1 MPPSGI
7 SVATLKAHVQTLAG
21 EIGERNVFRPRA
33 LRRAEE
39 YIERAWRAQGYEVVR
54 QEYQLGGEKWANLEV
69 TRRSRSKPNALLLIG
84 AHYDSV
90 MGSPGANDNATGVAA
105 LLEIAKA
112 FTAVE
117 PSASVR
123 FVAFVNEEPPFFKTA
138 QMGSRVYAKM
148 ARARGDDIRAMV
160 SLETIGY
167 YSDAPGSQQFPFP
180 SWLYDLAFPDKGNFV
195 MFASNWGSRSVMRRA
210 EALFRAH
217 SDFPVES
224 ISTFEVVPGVD
235 WSDHDSFWQAGY
247 PAFMVTDTAL
257 YRYPHYH
264 EPTDT
269 PDKIN
274 YGALARVSQGLAGA
288 FRGWAGQEG
297 FLARLAGRTG

>member
-1 MPPSGI
+1 MSPPVI
-7 SVATLKAHVQTLAG
+7 SVETLKAHVQTLAG

-39 YIERAWRAQGYEVVR
+39 YIERVWRTQGYEVVR
-54 QEYQLGGEKWANLEV
+54 QEYKVAGEKWGNLEV
-69 TRRSRSKPNALLLIG
+69 TRRSRSKPDAVLLLG

-90 MGSPGANDNATGVAA
+90 MGCPGANDNATGVAA
-105 LLEIAKA
+105 LLEIARS
-112 FTAVE
+112 FTGVE
-117 PSASVR
+117 PAASVR
-123 FVAFVNEEPPFFKTA
+123 FVAFVNEEPPFFQTA
-138 QMGSRVYAKM
+138 QMGSRVYAQT

-160 SLETIGY
+160 SLETIGS

-195 MFASNWGSRSVMRRA
+195 MFASNWGSRAVMRRA
-210 EALFRAH
+210 EALFRAQ

-224 ISTFEVVPGVD
+224 ISTFEIVPGVD
-235 WSDHDSFWQAGY
+235 WSDHDSFWRVGY

-269 PDKIN
+269 PDKVN
-274 YGALARVSQGLAGA
+274 YEALARVTQGLAGA
-288 FRGWAGQEG
+288 FRGFAG
-297 FLARLAGRTG
+297 

>member
-1 MPPSGI
+1 M
-7 SVATLKAHVQTLAG
+7 
-21 EIGERNVFRPRA
+21 FRPRA

-39 YIERAWRAQGYEVVR
+39 YIERAWRGQGYEVVR
-54 QEYQLGGEKWANLEV
+54 QEYRVGGEKWANLEV
-69 TRRSRSKPNALLLIG
+69 TRRGRSRPSAILLIG

-105 LLEIAKA
+105 MLEIARS

-117 PSASVR
+117 PAASVR

-138 QMGSRVYAKM
+138 QMGSRVYAQL

-180 SWLYDLAFPDKGNFV
+180 SWLYDLAFPDTGNFV
-195 MFASNWGSRSVMRRA
+195 IFASNWGSRAVMRRA
-210 EALFRAH
+210 EALFRAK
-217 SDFPVES
+217 SDFPIES

-264 EPTDT
+264 GPTDT
-269 PDKIN
+269 PDKVN
-274 YGALARVSQGLAGA
+274 YEALMRVTQGLAHT
-288 FRGWAGQEG
+288 FRDFSG
-297 FLARLAGRTG
+297 